1 MRSRYLK
8 TVLLSI
14 GLAALLALAMPHLPQ
29 PPAQAAGDADY
40 QRMRVFTE
48 VLTEIENKYVE
59 KKSQEELITEALKGM
74 VSSLDP
80 HSSYLSP
87 EEFRD
92 LQIETKGSFTG
103 VGIEITQKDG
113 VLTVVSPIE
122 GTPAFKAGVQAGDRI
137 IKIDGKLTKG
147 MTLMDAVKL
156 IRGPRGSKV
165 GLTVLREGA
174 SKLLDYAIVREII
187 PLHSVRS
194 NLLEDGYGYVRIAS
208 FQEDT
213 TQDLV
218 KALRNLQ
225 SQKLPLKG
233 LVLDLRNNPG
243 GLLQEAVS
251 VSDQFL
257 RGGVIVS
264 TKGRQANQQMTYSA
278 RKETTAGD
286 YPVVV
291 LVNNGSASASEIVA
305 GALQD
310 HKRAI
315 LLGAATFGK
324 GSVQTII
331 PLDDKGALRLTTARY
346 YTPSGRSIQAKGIE
360 PDLVVP
366 FEPPAKEKKEDKT
379 SQAIREKD
387 LTGVLPAEEAAPA
400 TESAAPPA
408 PAEPAKDAKDKNGEG
423 ENKLYMAADRLNSDN
438 QLVRALD
445 LLKAWQVFSAMAAK
459 PATAAK

>member
-1 MRSRYLK
+1 
-8 TVLLSI
+8 
-14 GLAALLALAMPHLPQ
+14 
-29 PPAQAAGDADY
+29 
-40 QRMRVFTE
+40 
-48 VLTEIENKYVE
+48 
-59 KKSQEELITEALKGM
+59 
-74 VSSLDP
+74 
-80 HSSYLSP
+80 
-87 EEFRD
+87 
-92 LQIETKGSFTG
+92 

-156 IRGPRGSKV
+156 IRGPKGSKV
-165 GLTVLREGA
+165 SLTVLREGVA
-174 SKLLDYAIVREII
+174 KLLDYAIVREII
-187 PLHSVRS
+187 PLHSVRF

-218 KALRNLQ
+218 KALRGLQ
-225 SQKLPLKG
+225 SQKAPLKG

-257 RGGVIVS
+257 KGGVIVS

-278 RKETTAGD
+278 RRETTAGD
-286 YPVVV
+286 YPMVV
-291 LVNNGSASASEIVA
+291 LINNGSASASEIVA

-366 FEPPAKEKKEDKT
+366 FEPPAKEKKEDRAG
-379 SQAIREKD
+379 QAIREKD
-387 LTGVLPAEEAAPA
+387 LTGVLPAEE
-400 TESAAPPA
+400 TAPPA
-408 PAEPAKDAKDKNGEG
+408 PETAVPPPAAEPAKDKNGEG
-423 ENKLYMAADRLNSDN
+423 ENKLYMTADRLNSDN